1 MSGAKCSCVLG
12 ETLGSPSDVDI
23 ERPAGASGTGRCHAG
38 AMSAEQ
44 WFYCLK
50 HNTVEGPDGCRAADR
65 LGPYPDRETAA
76 RALEIARE
84 RTEAADRADREWAE
98 KGASPRDD

>member
-1 MSGAKCSCVLG
+1 M
-12 ETLGSPSDVDI
+12 DDQ
-23 ERPAGASGTGRCHAG
+23 
-38 AMSAEQ
+38 Q

-50 HNTVEGPDGCRAADR
+50 HGTVEEADGCRAADR
-65 LGPYPDRETAA
+65 LGPYPDRETAG

-98 KGASPRDD
+98 KGSDRDPDG